1 MLAARGAPGTAARIR
16 IIAIRQPD
24 KPKPTPPLHRLVHRD
39 RVTVDEDGN
48 GVQSARFA
56 TTVAGK
62 NVRYALLIENG
73 CASSDPARPCPA
85 PVTGLTVTL
94 NEDVVFQNDDA
105 FTKAR
110 SEITL
115 NPAGTQLNSLVLA
128 ARGAPGTAARIRIIA
143 IRQPDKPKPT
153 PPLHRLVHRDRV
165 AVDED
170 GNGVQSAR
178 FATTVAGKTSA
189 TRC

>member
-1 MLAARGAPGTAARIR
+1 MP
-16 IIAIRQPD
+16 
-24 KPKPTPPLHRLVHRD
+24 
-39 RVTVDEDGN
+39 
-48 GVQSARFA
+48 
-56 TTVAGK
+56 GK

-73 CASSDPARPCPA
+73 CASSDPARPCPP

-128 ARGAPGTAARIRIIA
+128 AKGAPGSAARIRIIA
-143 IRQPDKPKPT
+143 IRQPVDKS
-153 PPLHRLVHRDRV
+153 
-165 AVDED
+165 
-170 GNGVQSAR
+170 SAR
-178 FATTVAGKTSA
+178 FAGLSEKPSNGLEPLTPSLPFWNQAGTRGHQRVTAVATVPQVGGI
-189 TRC
+189 